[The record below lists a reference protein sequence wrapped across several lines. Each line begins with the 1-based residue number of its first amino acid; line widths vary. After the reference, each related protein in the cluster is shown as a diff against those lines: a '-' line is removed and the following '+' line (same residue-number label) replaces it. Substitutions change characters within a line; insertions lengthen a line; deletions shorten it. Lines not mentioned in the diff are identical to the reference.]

1 MLPRELRCPIPGG
14 AQGQVGWAL
23 GSLSPWCGVGAGW
36 ALRSLP
42 TQTILWFYDPM
53 KMKEILLQ
61 GQQRDLGGQALL
73 TTELD
78 MELSEGKMEEEQIHA

>member
-1 MLPRELRCPIPGG
+1 MDG
-14 AQGQVGWAL
+14 AL
-23 GSLSPWCGVGAGW
+23 GSLSCREPALPMEQGGAEW

-53 KMKEILLQ
+53 KMKEIRLQ
-61 GQQRDLGGQALL
+61 GQQRDLGEQALL

-78 MELSEGKMEEEQIHA
+78 MELSEGKMEEEQIHT